1 MYSILLHV
9 SGIAI
14 LEICF
19 YFYYIGPMET
29 VIFTDKVL
37 DIADTQ
43 KYDLILPQPIYI
55 PYNQTVYK
63 YFEEENNIAYQER
76 EAKNDVLFRKALSY
90 WSILVSSG
98 ILSYGIFMAYKVCKK
113 RTELATVLDHES
125 DEDLELIQLPLY
137 RKGSID
143 SQDMETQESPRCSNK
158 CKKYT
163 NKALYYILFGGCILG
178 FQYAFFQYIVFH
190 YDPLSTAEVEFI
202 IYNAMSQH
210 VKHGASVYSLFKTI

>member
-29 VIFTDKVL
+29 IIFTKKVL
-37 DIADTQ
+37 DIVDTQ
-43 KYDLILPQPIYI
+43 HYNLMWPEPLYI
-55 PYNQTVYK
+55 PYNQTLYH
-63 YFEEENNIAYQER
+63 YLENEKNTAMQER
-76 EAKNDVLFRKALSY
+76 NAKNNALFRTALYY
-90 WSILVSSG
+90 WTLLMISG
-98 ILSYGIFMAYKVCKK
+98 VTSYGLFLAYKQYKK
-113 RTELATVLDHES
+113 RNDMMNIMDRDS

-143 SQDMETQESPRCSNK
+143 SQDMDHQPTSRCSGK

-163 NKALYYILFGGCILG
+163 NKAIYYIVCGGCILA

-190 YDPLSTAEVEFI
+190 YDPLTTAEVEFI
-202 IYNAMSQH
+202 IYNSVIQH
-210 VKHGASVYSLFKTI
+210 VQHTTVTY

>member
-29 VIFTDKVL
+29 VIFTHKVL
-37 DIADTQ
+37 DMVDTQ
-43 KYDLILPQPIYI
+43 KYDLILPEPVYI
-55 PYNQTVYK
+55 PYNQTVYE
-63 YFEEENNIAYQER
+63 YFKEENEIAFQER
-76 EAKNDVLFRKALSY
+76 EAKNGALFRKALSY
-90 WSILVSSG
+90 WYILVSSG
-98 ILSYGIFMAYKVCKK
+98 ILSYGIFMAYKVYK
-113 RTELATVLDHES
+113 THTQLATVMDRES

-137 RKGSID
+137 RKGSMD
-143 SQDMETQESPRCSNK
+143 SQDMEIQESPRCSNK
-158 CKKYT
+158 CKKYI
-163 NKALYYILFGGCILG
+163 NKAIYYVLCGGCILG

-202 IYNAMSQH
+202 VYDSMSQH
-210 VKHGASVYSLFKTI
+210 VKHGASVYSLSKTI

>member
-29 VIFTDKVL
+29 VIFTRKVV
-37 DIADTQ
+37 DIVDTQ
-43 KYDLILPQPIYI
+43 DYNLILPEPLYI
-55 PYNQTVYK
+55 PYNQTVYHYLEDEK
-63 YFEEENNIAYQER
+63 NEALQER
-76 EAKNDVLFRKALSY
+76 NAQNDALFRKALLY
-90 WSILVSSG
+90 WCILMMSG
-98 ILSYGIFMAYKVCKK
+98 ILSYGLFVAYKQYKK
-113 RTELATVLDHES
+113 RSDLMNVMERDS

-143 SQDMETQESPRCSNK
+143 SQDMELRETPRCSNK

-163 NKALYYILFGGCILG
+163 NKTIYYILCGGCILA

-190 YDPLSTAEVEFI
+190 YDPLTTAEVEFI
-202 IYNAMSQH
+202 IYDSLSKH
-210 VKHGASVYSLFKTI
+210 VKHGSTIY

>member
-29 VIFTDKVL
+29 VIFTHKVL
-37 DIADTQ
+37 DIVDT
-43 KYDLILPQPIYI
+43 KNRDLMLPETLII
-55 PYNQTVYK
+55 PFNQTAYEYFK
-63 YFEEENNIAYQER
+63 DESNAAFEERIE
-76 EAKNDVLFRKALSY
+76 KNGALFRKALSY
-90 WSILVSSG
+90 WSILITTG
-98 ILSYGIFMAYKVCKK
+98 LLFYGISMAFKLYKK
-113 RTELATVLDHES
+113 RIEMTNVMDRDS

-143 SQDMETQESPRCSNK
+143 SQEIEIEETPWFSNK

-163 NKALYYILFGGCILG
+163 NKTIYYIVCGGCILG
-178 FQYAFFQYIVFH
+178 FQYAFFQYVVFH

-202 IYNAMSQH
+202 MYDELSHH
-210 VKHGASVYSLFKTI
+210 V